1 MKASNNPVVGRWRI
15 VEGDLWDRV
24 YLDLCGPASLVVKAS
39 GDGEITFG
47 AMQASLDIDYGPDE
61 FGFTWAGFD
70 EKTEVAGSG
79 SAELQDDGSLLIEFA
94 YHLGDAAVL
103 KAVHTHRFRRA

>member
-15 VEGDLWDRV
+15 VEADLWERDH
-24 YLDLCGPASLVVKAS
+24 LGLCGPASLVVKAS

-61 FGFTWAGFD
+61 IGFTWAGFD
-70 EKTEVAGSG
+70 EMDEVSGSG
-79 SAELQDDGSLLIEFA
+79 SAELQDDGSLEIAFE
-94 YHLGDAAVL
+94 YHMGDEAVL
-103 KAVHTHRFRRA
+103 KAVRDPSSTAC